1 MGVVDVPVMDEII
14 RKKAQVYA
22 LRLLKFRPRAIE
34 EVRRKMVGKA
44 YPAVMVE
51 DTIASLVRRGLLDD
65 PAFTRAWLRCRLQ
78 RPLGIKRVTLELK
91 DKGIAP
97 ELVRREW
104 DQLRADYNEG
114 EMVVALVEKK
124 MAHYK
129 DLEPFQRNRR
139 MTDYLLRR
147 GFSADV
153 IHKVLSAGRTGS

>member
-1 MGVVDVPVMDEII
+1 MGVLDVPVSDEII
-14 RKKAQVYA
+14 RKKALAYA
-22 LRLLKFRPRAIE
+22 LRLLKFRPRATD
-34 EVRRKMVGKA
+34 EVRRKLVGKA
-44 YPAVMVE
+44 YPAAMVE

-114 EMVVALVEKK
+114 EMVEVLVGKR
-124 MAHYK
+124 MARYT
-129 DLEPFQRNRR
+129 DLDPLQKNRR